1 LIQEIG
7 RFIHRA
13 HIADNWFVNIGDC
26 PARIAL
32 ERDVVFRY
40 GRGIGDP
47 QLQALAAQE
56 ATVAGL
62 IASTDGIDLGRA
74 LHTIADLKSILAQA
88 DRQPPY
94 VRDAW
99 LGSDDL
105 QMMMARDREGS
116 TEGFFLAA
124 WGGHNAQS
132 HNHNDVG
139 NFLLFAD
146 GQPVFIDLGAPT
158 YTAQT
163 FSGRR
168 YEIPAMQSAWHN
180 LPTINDAFQSA
191 GLQFAA
197 QDVVY
202 RANDDF
208 AELVMDIA
216 RAWPAEAGVTS
227 WRRTVRLDRGREV
240 LLREDFRLEKS
251 TGGTHLH
258 LLTPSEPRLAAEDRL
273 DLPLPKTAS
282 DNQRTVSVWFDPQ
295 RLQVKWEPC
304 VIDDGR
310 LAGVWGRQLHRIMV
324 GSRTPSLQDTWELR
338 VRLQP

>member
-1 LIQEIG
+1 MG

-26 PARIAL
+26 PARISL

-40 GRGIGDP
+40 GRHIGDAR
-47 QLQALAAQE
+47 LQALAAHS
-56 ATVAGL
+56 ASVAGL
-62 IASTDGIDLGRA
+62 VASTDGIDLGRA
-74 LHTIADLKSILAQA
+74 LHTIADLKPILAQA
-88 DRQPPY
+88 DQQPPH

-105 QMMMARDREGS
+105 QMMVARDREGS
-116 TEGFFLAA
+116 TAGFFVAA

-146 GQPVFIDLGAPT
+146 GRPVFIDLGAPT
-158 YTAQT
+158 YTART

-180 LPTINDAFQSA
+180 LPTINGAFQSA

-197 QDVVY
+197 RDVVY

-208 AELVMDIA
+208 AELVMDLA
-216 RAWPAEAGVTS
+216 RAWPSEAGVTS

-240 LLREDFRLEKS
+240 LLREDFQLEKS
-251 TGGTHLH
+251 TGETHLH
-258 LLTPSEPRLAAEDRL
+258 LLTPCEPRLAADNRL
-273 DLPLPKTAS
+273 DLPLLKTAS
-282 DNQRTVSVWFDPQ
+282 DHQRTVAVWFDPQ
-295 RLQVKWEPC
+295 RLQVRWEPC
-304 VIDDGR
+304 AIDDDR
-310 LAGVWGRQLHRIMV
+310 LAGVLGRQLHRLIV
-324 GSRTPSLQDTWELR
+324 SSRTPALRDTWELR
-338 VRLQP
+338 MRLQP